1 MRDDLRSPAL
11 LMRSIALAAGT
22 APLLRGGWSTDDYA
36 HVQRLL
42 RHPTVTNLFRSPD
55 PFGFYRPVAHATWRF
70 DAWAL
75 GFNPVMWRVTNL
87 IVHALVVLLAYAF
100 ARTCAGRPALTTLR
114 CEPLN
119 GGAVMLMLRN
129 QQRNHQPVALTR
141 LAGVPFSRSRAFDAF
156 VFQLQNR

>member
-55 PFGFYRPVAHATWRF
+55 PFGSYRPVAHATWLV
-70 DAWAL
+70 DAWAW

-87 IVHALVVLLAYAF
+87 IVHALVVLLAYGS
-100 ARTCAGRPALTTLR
+100 ARRSPSRMAL
-114 CEPLN
+114 
-119 GGAVMLMLRN
+119 A
-129 QQRNHQPVALTR
+129 
-141 LAGVPFSRSRAFDAF
+141 
-156 VFQLQNR
+156 